1 MKANIPLLILLA
13 SQSKAYGLKTSSLRG
28 FAPDHRSLDNKNKN
42 KNKSKYNCNK
52 YKDDNEKYKECVKK
66 AKKQR
71 QKQEEERQRQKE
83 MEEQMEDD
91 DADDDENYYYYYYEA
106 TTSPSENANV
116 AEDAGDTQDS
126 EYAEDAGEN
135 TNDYEDTNM
144 DTASASNNAGYY
156 TKSTT
161 EVDYVDSTTEEE
173 YSDNMYTS
181 TSNPSKGS
189 ITFASYIGF
198 IGGFVALITLMAT
211 LSPTASAAEE
221 TRKKKSGSKMSLPG
235 SRRSMMGSRTS
246 VVNKSFRHESK
257 ANLAENE
264 HPIAWYERHI
274 VSSK

>member
-264 HPIAWYERHI
+264 HPIA
-274 VSSK
+274 